1 MSACALRAVN
11 KVPLGGTSCHTIITL
26 PSCHMSY
33 IWHFNYQ
40 SLTDKGS
47 ESILD
52 GSSLIPQLKQLEQ
65 SECLS
70 RHNLCPTRSD
80 TDSCTHG
87 HSAGAPRE
95 EVAKKTLSQG
105 QHPFPQKLVILV
117 SYCML
122 DSQVDKTETGPLS
135 TDALTAPP
143 TRLPSGKWQVT
154 SARM

>member
-1 MSACALRAVN
+1 M
-11 KVPLGGTSCHTIITL
+11 P
-26 PSCHMSY
+26 Y

-52 GSSLIPQLKQLEQ
+52 GSSLIPQLIEAVGAIGVLKSSQFV
-65 SECLS
+65 
-70 RHNLCPTRSD
+70 SD

-117 SYCML
+117 SNCML